1 MKSGYIAIIGQPNV
15 GKSTLLNRL
24 IDVKLSIVSKKPQ
37 TTRHRVLG
45 ILTENDCQCY
55 FLDTPGLIDPLYE
68 LQKVMVKQIL
78 KACNDA
84 DVILWMIDPFY
95 TSSDFPK
102 DYIYFF
108 TKKPVICVINKI
120 DLVPSRQILPLI
132 DAISKMNV
140 KEIIPTSAMK
150 GEGIQELKHTI
161 ESYLPEGPFLFP
173 EDYISD
179 NPERFFVA
187 EMIRE
192 KVFECFKKEIPYST
206 CVLIDEFKERSKGK
220 DYIRATIYVERKSQ
234 KGILIGKGGEALK
247 NVGEAARKEIETFL
261 GRKVYLE
268 LWVKV
273 KEKWRKNKKF
283 LKELGYS

>member
-24 IDVKLSIVSKKPQ
+24 INVKLSIVSKKPQ

-55 FLDTPGLIDPLYE
+55 FLDTPGIVDPQYE
-68 LQKVMVKQIL
+68 LQKLMVAQTL

-95 TSSDFPK
+95 TPSDFPDECR
-102 DYIYFF
+102 DYFN
-108 TKKPVICVINKI
+108 KKCVLCIINKV
-120 DLVPSRQILPLI
+120 DLVQRPEILPLI
-132 DAISKMNV
+132 NRLKSLSM
-140 KEIIPTSAMK
+140 KEIVPISAK
-150 GEGIQELKHTI
+150 TGEGVQELKGLI
-161 ESYLPEGPFLFP
+161 KSYLPEGPFLFP
-173 EDYISD
+173 EEHLSD
-179 NPERFFVA
+179 SPERFFVA

-206 CVLIDEFKERSKGK
+206 CVFIDEFKERAKGK
-220 DYIRATIYVERKSQ
+220 DYIRAIIYVERKSQ
-234 KGILIGKGGEALK
+234 KKILIGKNGDALK
-247 NVGEAARKEIETFL
+247 HIGEAARKDIEAFL
-261 GRKVYLE
+261 GKKIYLE

-273 KEKWRKNKKF
+273 KEKWRKNKAF